1 MPQRRFPRPWRFEPI
16 PGGYRVIV
24 RELGRRDRHGGS
36 VEMSDEQKDDDKQDG
51 WRLPFLERMP
61 VSPVISL
68 SVLAI
73 AIVLLLVVYLLH

>member
-1 MPQRRFPRPWRFEPI
+1 
-16 PGGYRVIV
+16 
-24 RELGRRDRHGGS
+24 
-36 VEMSDEQKDDDKQDG
+36 MSDEQGDDDDKQDG

-73 AIVLLLVVYLLH
+73 AMVLLLVVYLLLH